1 VNPVARDLPVPHT
14 SGVSFSADARVAR
27 DRSRTVAERE
37 AALARCVARFR
48 PFGLLGTFA
57 YLDRRAGAGDPSD
70 RLVAALEILEGGHA
84 AWRDELARFAQQR
97 KTAKAGGLRRVT
109 QAEIERYT
117 AFGWPGDLTGETA
130 GQPLDLGFLRGC
142 GLALWMPEPVNLR
155 RRLRWSE
162 RALQP
167 PPRFDGCLSGCM
179 IVGEAVLALLAWVI
193 FDPPPIFWYGFGGTA
208 AVALG
213 GSVIAGFRQAARE
226 HPRHRSTTE
235 ALNRRRE
242 ALAERLRRA
251 EHSEPAAT
259 SG

>member
-1 VNPVARDLPVPHT
+1 MNPFADDLAVPHT

-27 DRSRTVAERE
+27 DRSRTLAERE
-37 AALARCVARFR
+37 AALGRCVAKFR
-48 PFGLLGTFA
+48 PFGMLATFG
-57 YLDRRAGAGDPSD
+57 YLDRHARAGNASD
-70 RLVAALEILEGGHA
+70 RLVAAVEILEGGHA
-84 AWRDELARFAQQR
+84 AWREELARFAQQR
-97 KTAKAGGLRRVT
+97 KTAKAAGVRRVT
-109 QAEIERYT
+109 RAEIERYT
-117 AFGWPGDLTGETA
+117 AFGWPGDVTGETT

-142 GLALWMPEPVNLR
+142 GLALWTPEPVNLR

-162 RALQP
+162 RALQA
-167 PPRFDGCLSGCM
+167 PPRFDGCLCGCM
-179 IVGEAVLALLAWVI
+179 IVAEAVLALLAWVI

-208 AVALG
+208 AIALV

-226 HPRHRSTTE
+226 RSNHRSTGE
-235 ALNRRRE
+235 ALHRRCE

>member
-1 VNPVARDLPVPHT
+1 M
-14 SGVSFSADARVAR
+14 
-27 DRSRTVAERE
+27 RTLAQRE
-37 AALARCVARFR
+37 AALVRCVARFR

-57 YLDRRAGAGDPSD
+57 YLDRRTGTAEPAD
-70 RLVAALEILEGGHA
+70 RLVAAVEILQDGHA
-84 AWRDELARFAQQR
+84 AWRDELARFARQR
-97 KTAKAGGLRRVT
+97 KTAKARGLRRVT

-117 AFGWPGDLTGETA
+117 AFGWPGDLTGETT
-130 GQPLDLGFLRGC
+130 GQPLDLEFLRGC
-142 GLALWMPEPVNLR
+142 GLALWTPEPVNLR

-179 IVGEAVLALLAWVI
+179 IVVEAVLAVLAWVI

-208 AVALG
+208 ALALA
-213 GSVIAGFRQAARE
+213 GSVIAGLRQAAKQ
-226 HPRHRSTTE
+226 HPRHRSTAE

-251 EHSEPAAT
+251 EHSEPATA